1 MHIDERR
8 LMIELKNVSVS
19 FNGIPILEDISLE
32 IKKGEFVF
40 LVGQTGAGKSTL
52 LRLLYMDLF
61 PDSGAVTVGE
71 YSSMRIRHKQIP
83 YLRRKIGIVF
93 QDFKLFEDRNVF
105 ENVAFALY
113 VTGVQKKDIKDRV
126 LQTLEDVGLTHKAT
140 DMPHELSGGEQQ
152 RVAIARALVHEPF
165 VILADEPTGNL
176 DPGTA
181 YELLELLKKINSR
194 GTAILMA
201 THNYELVRRFPARIV
216 QIKNGKLLEVELNV

>member
-1 MHIDERR
+1 
-8 LMIELKNVSVS
+8 MIELRNVSVS

-40 LVGQTGAGKSTL
+40 LVGQTGVGKSTL

-61 PDSGAVTVGE
+61 PASGTVAVGE
-71 YSSMRIRHKQIP
+71 YESSKIRKREIP
-83 YLRRKIGIVF
+83 HLRRQIGVVF

-113 VTGVQKKDIKDRV
+113 VTDVKRREIRDRV
-126 LQTLEDVGLTHKAT
+126 LQTLDDVGLTHKAS
-140 DMPHELSGGEQQ
+140 DMPHQLSGGEQQ
-152 RVAIARALVHEPF
+152 RVAIARALVHDPF

-201 THNYELVRRFPARIV
+201 THNYELVKRFPARIV